1 LTKTLC
7 VFTALV
13 VTAGSLLALPARTAD
28 LAAQSDLD
36 AFMAKVLASRD
47 ENWKKLQQYILDE
60 SQRID
65 VLGPGGMRLWGE
77 RRDSTWYVRDGFFV
91 KSPLKVNGVTVPE
104 DDRRKA
110 EDEFLSRLKRRD
122 ERDRE
127 REREKTAKP
136 ADPAGAASGTTPAT
150 PAPTERAAQEMPS
163 DLQGLLVQTRQPE
176 FVDSAYF
183 LRFKF
188 EQGKYAFV
196 GRETLDGR
204 EVLRIEYYPTRL
216 FSDDEEEA
224 ARRKRAKKPAGE
236 AEVEATMQRLMN
248 KVSMVTIWV
257 EPTAHQIVKYTF
269 DNANFDFLPAAW
281 LVRVNDVKATMTMS
295 QPFKD
300 VWLPRDV
307 DMRFG
312 AMLAIGAIEM
322 RYRLDYSDYRQA
334 TTSGRIKK
342 LEPR

>member
-1 LTKTLC
+1 
-7 VFTALV
+7 
-13 VTAGSLLALPARTAD
+13 
-28 LAAQSDLD
+28 
-36 AFMAKVLASRD
+36 
-47 ENWKKLQQYILDE
+47 
-60 SQRID
+60 
-65 VLGPGGMRLWGE
+65 MRLWGE

-104 DDRRKA
+104 DDRRKS
-110 EDEFLSRLKRRD
+110 EDEFLIRLRRRD

-127 REREKTAKP
+127 REREREREKTGKP
-136 ADPAGAASGTTPAT
+136 AGPPGAAAETTPVT
-150 PAPTERAAQEMPS
+150 PDPPARVPQEMPS

-204 EVLRIEYYPTRL
+204 DVLRIEYYPTRL
-216 FSDDEEEA
+216 FSNSDEEEA
-224 ARRKRAKKPAGE
+224 RRKREKKPARE

-269 DNANFDFLPAAW
+269 DNVNFDFLPAAW

-307 DMRFG
+307 DMHFG

-334 TTSGRIKK
+334 TTSGRIKTP
-342 LEPR
+342 ESQ